1 MCPVQAAM
9 RNIILFVGIFINLCV
24 FAQLTDDFSDGDF
37 TANPAWVGTSADF
50 TVNGSFELQLNNS
63 VAAVSYLSTPH
74 GLVDLNNKEW
84 KLWTRQSFA
93 PSGGNNGRVYLT
105 SSASDLSTDPD
116 GFYLQL
122 GEAGS
127 TDAVRLFKCVSG
139 VHTEI
144 LAGPVGQIA
153 SSFAIGIRVVRDAT
167 ANWSLYIDD
176 TGGTSYVLAGTVND
190 ATALLGMH
198 FGFLDTYTV
207 SNATGFYYDDIY
219 VGNEILDTTPPV
231 LASAVA
237 ISATQVDVQ
246 FDEALDQPSAENITN
261 YSIAGLTVSN
271 AVLDGVDPSLV
282 HLTVSAM
289 TNGQT
294 YTLTTNNIA
303 DLSANVSGNQNTDY
317 SYTIPENP
325 LPGDVIINEFF
336 CDPTPQVG
344 LANAEF
350 VEIYNRSSK
359 VFDVSGWQLAD
370 ASSTGT
376 CQTGILLP
384 GDYIVLSSTSN
395 IDSFAVATGVTSF
408 PSLNNSGDNIVLRDM
423 NGVIL
428 DSITYTDEWY
438 KDPNKDGGGYTIE
451 RINSN
456 DPCSDADNWA
466 ASNDNLG
473 GTPDEINSIDDP
485 TPDTDIPGISQLIA
499 LAPNYLEIYFD
510 EGMDSTSL
518 ADAVYSVAPILT
530 VLNVYVLEAY
540 PNKVIL
546 EFVETIQGSQVYSLN
561 ISSAAD
567 CWLNSA
573 SLNGIFALAEPAA
586 QGDVIINE
594 ILFNPTTG
602 GSDWVE
608 LYNNSDKLI
617 DLFNWEVA
625 NFDNDTIDN
634 NKLIEEHFLL
644 YPGDYM
650 ILSEDSLQVGLEYPA
665 YVPGKVVQMDLPT
678 FSNDSSTVYII
689 QGGSVMDKVSYS
701 DDWHFKLL
709 DDEDGKSLERIDP
722 DGLSDDSN
730 NWHTAAEQI
739 GFATPADKNS
749 QYYPAIQNGEFSFT
763 SNTVSPD
770 NDGYEDVLQVNY
782 EMIEHGLIA
791 DFTIY
796 DDRGREVAKVL
807 DSELLG
813 IQGTFI
819 WDGVRNDNTKASIGV
834 YVAVFE
840 AWSLD
845 GGVIFTQRKAFTVA
859 GTL

>member
-1 MCPVQAAM
+1 M
-9 RNIILFVGIFINLCV
+9 RYIILFVGLFTSLFV
-24 FAQLTDDFSDGDF
+24 SAQITDDFSDGDF
-37 TANPAWVGTSADF
+37 TANPAWSGTSADF
-50 TVNGSFELQLNNS
+50 TINGSFQLQLNNS

-74 GLVDLNNKEW
+74 GLGDLNNKEW

-105 SSASDLSTDPD
+105 SNAADLSTDPD

-153 SSFAIGIRVVRDAT
+153 SSFTVGIRVVRDAS

-190 ATALLGMH
+190 AAALLGTH
-198 FGFLDTYTV
+198 FGFLDTYTL

-219 VGNEILDTTPPV
+219 VGDEVLDTAPPV
-231 LASAVA
+231 LSSATA

-246 FDEALDQPSAENITN
+246 FDEALDQPSAENIAN
-261 YSIAGLTVSN
+261 YTIAGLTISN

-317 SYTIPENP
+317 SYLIPENP

-376 CQTGILLP
+376 CQTGFLLP

-395 IDSFAVATGVTSF
+395 IDSFTVATGVTSF

-423 NGVIL
+423 NGMIL

-451 RINSN
+451 RINAN

-473 GTPDEINSIDDP
+473 GTPGEINSTDDP

-518 ADAVYSVAPILT
+518 ADAIYTISPTLT
-530 VLNVYVLEAY
+530 VLNAYVLEAY

-586 QGDVIINE
+586 QGDIIINE
-594 ILFNPTTG
+594 ILFNPATG

-634 NKLIEEHFLL
+634 NKLIEEHYLL

-650 ILSEDSLQVGLEYPA
+650 ILSEDSLQVDIEYPA

-689 QGGSVMDKVSYS
+689 QNGSIMDKVSYS

-722 DGLSDDSN
+722 DGPSDDAN

-763 SNTVSPD
+763 SNTISPD
-770 NDGYEDVLQVNY
+770 NDGYEDVLQINY
-782 EMIEHGLIA
+782 EMIEPGLIA

-807 DSELLG
+807 ESELLG

-819 WDGVRNDNTKASIGV
+819 WDGVRHDNTKASIGV

-845 GGVIFTQRKAFTVA
+845 GGLIFTQRKAFTVA
-859 GTL
+859 GNL